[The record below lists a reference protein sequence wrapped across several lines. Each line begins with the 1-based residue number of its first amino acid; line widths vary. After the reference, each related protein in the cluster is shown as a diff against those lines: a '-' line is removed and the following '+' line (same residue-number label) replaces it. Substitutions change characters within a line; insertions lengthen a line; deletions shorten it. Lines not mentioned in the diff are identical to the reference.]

1 MMRAEKEK
9 IQEIDKGRLRKPAL
23 EKRNKIDAAY
33 REQAGQKIAD
43 MMLAHPAFE
52 KAEIIMCYR
61 SFRSE
66 VPTDSIVQ
74 SLLSSGKK
82 LCFPVCQKG
91 GIMHAYHPLD
101 EASWQ
106 ISPMGIAE
114 PIIEKSQIID
124 PADVDIVICPIVAFD
139 QNKNRMGY
147 GGGYYDRYLPQ
158 CKKALRIGIAFE
170 AQRVDKVL
178 TDRYDQTMDIIISEE
193 KVY

>member
-1 MMRAEKEK
+1 
-9 IQEIDKGRLRKPAL
+9 
-23 EKRNKIDAAY
+23 
-33 REQAGQKIAD
+33 
-43 MMLAHPAFE
+43 
-52 KAEIIMCYR
+52 
-61 SFRSE
+61 
-66 VPTDSIVQ
+66 
-74 SLLSSGKK
+74 
-82 LCFPVCQKG
+82 
-91 GIMHAYHPLD
+91 MHAYHPLD

-114 PIIEKSQIID
+114 PIVEKSQLID
-124 PADVDIVICPIVAFD
+124 PAEVDIVICPIVAFD
-139 QNKNRMGY
+139 ENKNRMGY